1 MRNRCSNGEG
11 EHHFLYSHLLGK
23 GLLPITRITRTRL
36 THFRVALSCLL
47 AVVLF
52 WPPLVRAYAVLSHEA
67 IIDAAWDGHI
77 KPLLLKKYPQATEE
91 DLSRAQAY
99 AYGGAI
105 IQDMGYYPYGSPF
118 FSDLTH
124 YVRSG
129 DFIQALLRDAQ
140 DLTEYAFA
148 IGALAHYAADND
160 GHRIGTNRAVAVL
173 YPGLGKKYGDSV
185 AYEDGKLAHVK
196 TEFGFDV
203 LEIAKER
210 YAPDGYHDF
219 IGFEVARRV
228 LDQAFL
234 ETYGLELKSVLLKED
249 KALNSY
255 RRDVSK
261 LIPKATRIAWHLKK
275 DEIKDDIPDATKKR
289 FLFNLSRSNYE
300 REWGKN
306 YKRPSPGEIFLAFL
320 YKLIPKI
327 GPLKILQF
335 RTPTPETEHM
345 FEASFNATL
354 SRYRKLLAEAG
365 DGTLQLE
372 NDNFDVGEN
381 TGPGKYRMNDEAH
394 AKLLDEL
401 TETNFA
407 NLTSEA
413 KAELLH
419 FYADPDAPY
428 TTKGHARAW
437 AKVQTELQQLRTAPV
452 TPLTASSGAAPLQG
466 AAPLP

>member
-1 MRNRCSNGEG
+1 MAFRFAMRSLCSN
-11 EHHFLYSHLLGK
+11 HRRS
-23 GLLPITRITRTRL
+23 
-36 THFRVALSCLL
+36 ALVCLL
-47 AVVLF
+47 VVSLA
-52 WPPLVRAYAVLSHEA
+52 WPIPIRAYAVLSHEA
-67 IIDAAWDGHI
+67 IIDAAWDSHI

-129 DFIQALLRDAQ
+129 DFIQALVRDAQ
-140 DLTEYAFA
+140 DPIEYAFA
-148 IGALAHYAADND
+148 LGALAHYAADND

-219 IGFEVARRV
+219 IGFEVAPRV
-228 LDQAFL
+228 LEQAFL
-234 ETYGLELKSVLLKED
+234 ETYGLELKSVLVNEE

-289 FLFNLSRSNYE
+289 FLYNLSRSNYE
-300 REWGKN
+300 SEWGKN
-306 YKRPSPGEIFLAFL
+306 YKKPSPGEIFLAFL
-320 YKLIPKI
+320 YKLIPKW

-335 RTPTPETEHM
+335 RTPTPQTEHM

-354 SRYRKLLAEAG
+354 SRYHKLLTETG
-365 DGTLQLE
+365 EGTLQLE
-372 NDNFDVGEN
+372 NDNFDVGES
-381 TGPGKYRMNDEAH
+381 TGPGKYRMNDDAH

-401 TETNFA
+401 AGTNFA
-407 NLTSEA
+407 NVNSGT

-428 TTKGHARAW
+428 ATKRKAKDW
-437 AKVQTELQQLRTAPV
+437 AKVQAQLLQLQAAPV
-452 TPLTASSGAAPLQG
+452 VPLTARSRAA
-466 AAPLP
+466 AN